1 MKKQNIVLYILR
13 LALTL
18 LAICAVVSAL
28 LAGVNAI
35 TKHHIAA
42 IKQEKTHKALLEVQP
57 NAIGLQK
64 QELSGD
70 TGIVTAFYASGHN
83 YAVEVKP
90 AGFDGP
96 ITMMVGI
103 TDGKVTGIA
112 IVSHTE
118 TPGLGAV
125 AAADSA
131 KGEAFRNQFLGLVS
145 GIVVDGEE
153 NAIDSMSGATITSKA
168 VTAGVNAALEFVA
181 NLG

>member
-1 MKKQNIVLYILR
+1 MKQESNVRYILR

-125 AAADSA
+125 ASA
-131 KGEAFRNQFLGLVS
+131 NTDKGAAFRDQFIGLIS
-145 GIVVDGEE
+145 GITIGDG
-153 NAIDSMSGATITSKA
+153 NNQIDALSGATISSQA
-168 VTAGVNAALEFVA
+168 IVDGVNAALACVA

>member
-1 MKKQNIVLYILR
+1 MKQESTVRYVLR